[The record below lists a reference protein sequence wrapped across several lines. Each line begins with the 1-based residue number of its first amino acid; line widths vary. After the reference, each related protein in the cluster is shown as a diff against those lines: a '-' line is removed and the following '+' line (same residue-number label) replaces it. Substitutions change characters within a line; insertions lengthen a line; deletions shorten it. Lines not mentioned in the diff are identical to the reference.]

1 MEQDCH
7 NSLYTSTQQAQF
19 SYIMINVKGIS
30 KACDSECRLKMFENH
45 SESIP
50 SVSIIVPVYN
60 GNETLALCLRSISD
74 LDYPKNKIE
83 IIVVDNGST
92 DLSVRI
98 AESFGV
104 LLLRETGIR
113 SSYAARNKG
122 ILASKGELIA
132 FTDADCIVT
141 SGWLRHLVRDW
152 DDATIGCFAG
162 EIEAYKPKSLVERF
176 SDKAGIL
183 RQEGTLSSS
192 YLAYTQTAN
201 SAYRRDVF
209 AKVGLFIPEMIS
221 GGDADI
227 SWRMQRQLGLKI
239 KFIPDALV
247 YHKHRTSLAGLYNQ
261 FRKYEHGKL
270 LWGKYYSDF
279 PVPTKMQRREEL
291 RQSLIFAR
299 QCFFKNFRQFIS
311 GKIDSVDLASP
322 FLQAIIAYGTYR
334 AHLTLPPE
342 TLQT

>member
-1 MEQDCH
+1 MVQSANNEHLADNIME
-7 NSLYTSTQQAQF
+7 
-19 SYIMINVKGIS
+19 IPIIS
-30 KACDSECRLKMFENH
+30 
-45 SESIP
+45 
-50 SVSIIVPVYN
+50 VIVPVYN
-60 GNETLALCLRSISD
+60 ASKTLELCLQSLSD
-74 LDYPKNKIE
+74 LDYPKNKLE

-92 DLSVRI
+92 DSSVAI
-98 AESFGV
+98 AEGFGV
-104 LLLRETGIR
+104 HLLLETGIR

-141 SGWLRHLVRDW
+141 PGWLRHLALHW

-162 EIEAYKPKSLVERF
+162 EIEAYKPESLVERF

-183 RQEGTLSSS
+183 RQAGTLNSS

-201 SAYRRDVF
+201 SAYRRDIF
-209 AKVGLFIPEMIS
+209 DKVGLFIPKMIS

-227 SWRMQRQLGLKI
+227 SWRMQRQLGLQI

-247 YHKHRTSLAGLYNQ
+247 YHKHRTSLAGLFNQ

-270 LWGKYYSDF
+270 LWGKYYPDF
-279 PVPTKMQRREEL
+279 PVPTKTQRREEL

-299 QCFFKNFRQFIS
+299 QCFLENCRKFIS

-334 AHLTLPPE
+334 AHFTVPPE
-342 TLQT
+342 DVPLQTQ